1 MIVRKKISRRVSINI
16 WKKLELPTTGNWKLC
31 VWIKLFKGFAK
42 WNKWLPYIIHF
53 LMSISH
59 QAKQNYYGQKKFQSA
74 EGFKPLLVF
83 TLEKITRNIFRYS
96 LIHKYVYQ
104 SALHIFLTITL
115 FLVLLWKQFYLYC
128 TKLNRYIYYL
138 PMYLVTIDLTP
149 TTACR

>member
-1 MIVRKKISRRVSINI
+1 MTHDCEKKNI
-16 WKKLELPTTGNWKLC
+16 KTGVNQHLKKLELPTTPETENYVFELNFWK
-31 VWIKLFKGFAK
+31 VFAK

-59 QAKQNYYGQKKFQSA
+59 QAKQNYYGQEKFQSA

-104 SALHIFLTITL
+104 LVLHIFL
-115 FLVLLWKQFYLYC
+115 LLHFSWYFGNSFTYC
-128 TKLNRYIYYL
+128 TKLNRYF
-138 PMYLVTIDLTP
+138 
-149 TTACR
+149 TTFLCI

>member
-16 WKKLELPTTGNWKLC
+16 WKNWNYSLPETENYVFELKSSK
-31 VWIKLFKGFAK
+31 VFAK

-59 QAKQNYYGQKKFQSA
+59 QAKQNYNGQKKFQSA

-83 TLEKITRNIFRYS
+83 TLENITRNVFRYS

-115 FLVLLWKQFYLYC
+115 FLVLWKQFYLLH
-128 TKLNRYIYYL
+128 KNK
-138 PMYLVTIDLTP
+138 
-149 TTACR
+149 

>member
-1 MIVRKKISRRVSINI
+1 MIA
-16 WKKLELPTTGNWKLC
+16 L
-31 VWIKLFKGFAK
+31 
-42 WNKWLPYIIHF
+42 YHF

-59 QAKQNYYGQKKFQSA
+59 QAKQNYNGQKKFQSA

-83 TLEKITRNIFRYS
+83 TLENITRNVFRYS

-115 FLVLLWKQFYLYC
+115 FLVLWKQFYLLHK
-128 TKLNRYIYYL
+128 TKQVYYL

-149 TTACR
+149 TTACRQISVPVVLLVLSQNINARNLMCFCNSCCASSFIL